1 MMVRK
6 HGAVTVLDLRLVL
19 GIGLAVLVSLCWSAV
34 AHAQPADD
42 QYAAPA
48 SPSGPATS
56 AQCTVSGDTDGVVN
70 AGDQVICEGEYD
82 VADGASVTLQDA
94 DGTQGTFVDGINAVI
109 TEGSI
114 VIRVTDAPIINVPG
128 ANGVLDTEGLF
139 VVATTGIAAAGGSA
153 ATGGVVAGDAVAGGA
168 QAGAADAVASGG
180 GAAVA
185 DDGSADAASGG
196 GAAVADGS
204 AADEDGSRPAGA
216 TPVGV
221 LPDTGGMASLGIL
234 GALMLLGVGLLLAR
248 GRLSSGE
255 R

>member
-1 MMVRK
+1 VRQ
-6 HGAVTVLDLRLVL
+6 HGAVAVLDLRLVL

-70 AGDQVICEGEYD
+70 AGDQVVCEGEYD

-94 DGTQGTFVDGINAVI
+94 DGTQGTFVDGVNAVI

-114 VIRVTDAPIINVPG
+114 VIRVTDAPIINAPG

-139 VVATTGIAAAGGSA
+139 VVATTGIAAAGGA

-168 QAGAADAVASGG
+168 QAGDADAA
-180 GAAVA
+180 
-185 DDGSADAASGG
+185 AASGG
-196 GAAVADGS
+196 SAAV
-204 AADEDGSRPAGA
+204 ADEDGSRPAGA